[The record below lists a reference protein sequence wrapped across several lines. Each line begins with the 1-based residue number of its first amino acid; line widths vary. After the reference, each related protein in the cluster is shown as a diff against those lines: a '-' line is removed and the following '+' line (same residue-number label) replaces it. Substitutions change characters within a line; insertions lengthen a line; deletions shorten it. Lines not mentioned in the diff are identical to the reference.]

1 MGLFKTKKRTEEIKK
16 KFTVYIAEDNPVYL
30 KQLEFYLK
38 KVHGE
43 AISIESFPVSEVI
56 DVKLEHGHTP
66 SVIIMDHNL
75 SAKYDDA
82 ISGIEALKAIH
93 NSHPEILLI
102 LHSAHKSAEEEVS
115 NMDHSFFTV
124 VPKGEQAFEK
134 ISNLISKR
142 LA

>member
-1 MGLFKTKKRTEEIKK
+1 MGLFKTKKQTEIRKK
-16 KFTVYIAEDNPVYL
+16 ITVYIAEDNPVYL
-30 KQLEFYLK
+30 KQLEFYLD
-38 KVHGE
+38 KVHGN

-82 ISGIEALKAIH
+82 INGIEALKAIH

-102 LHSAHKSAEEEVS
+102 LHSAHRSAEEEVN

-124 VPKGEQAFEK
+124 VPKGEHAFEE
-134 ISNLISKR
+134 ISKLISKQ